1 MRCWIFSF
9 ANTSLNSLQKHTML
23 YEYTYVIFTDF
34 SNRKKKTEQNPLY
47 MIGLKKERKK
57 LHRKWKS
64 GKSSKALYR
73 WDKLT
78 GRFLVHNLW
87 ITVII
92 LQVSKD
98 VIGASAAEVAEAG
111 LNPQHLPGE
120 SRPVGTLKLHVNGFG
135 FVGDAAA
142 FVGADAAVFG
152 PVRFL
157 AGAAGD
163 GEVCWLI
170 FPVDIKTF
178 LPWLREQRNRK
189 ILNIK
194 TISVWSVIVRVC
206 ETTTLMCL
214 VMSTSHGRRLQ
225 RRDSLNS
232 SHRSLALEILMDRPR
247 PQVFEHGLHEVVWVM
262 QFLCQLVVSA
272 GKTRQQHRQRG
283 VQLNYV
289 QRHFIVKVL
298 QVATTLLHLANQELN
313 IDSFN

>member
-1 MRCWIFSF
+1 MNTHMWYLQIFPIG
-9 ANTSLNSLQKHTML
+9 K
-23 YEYTYVIFTDF
+23 
-34 SNRKKKTEQNPLY
+34 RKQNKIPCTWLDY
-47 MIGLKKERKK
+47 KRKGKK

-73 WDKLT
+73 WDKPT

-189 ILNIK
+189 IFNIK
-194 TISVWSVIVRVC
+194 AFQFDQLLCVFVRLLPWCVWWY
-206 ETTTLMCL
+206 
-214 VMSTSHGRRLQ
+214 
-225 RRDSLNS
+225 
-232 SHRSLALEILMDRPR
+232 RPR
-247 PQVFEHGLHEVVWVM
+247 TA
-262 QFLCQLVVSA
+262 A
-272 GKTRQQHRQRG
+272 GYRDE
-283 VQLNYV
+283 
-289 QRHFIVKVL
+289 
-298 QVATTLLHLANQELN
+298 TL
-313 IDSFN
+313 